1 MKFRQFFEDCCESF
15 VSPNETLCIAW
26 IKALSLIFMH
36 FQNNCNRFI
45 KDYLCERSDLS
56 CNKVRISLFVEPC
69 MYINRSNVCLHQ
81 HNSLYISLK
90 KKTKLFS
97 QNSPG
102 HFFFFNF
109 LKWFTFRSRTNKSLY
124 KNCGHNLYKLY
135 KQTLMI

>member
-45 KDYLCERSDLS
+45 KDYLCERSDSS
-56 CNKVRISLFVEPC
+56 CNNVRISLFVEPC

-90 KKTKLFS
+90 KKRNYFHKILLVISFS
-97 QNSPG
+97 SIFLNDSLSEAELIRVYIKIVDIICT
-102 HFFFFNF
+102 NF
-109 LKWFTFRSRTNKSLY
+109 INK
-124 KNCGHNLYKLY
+124 H
-135 KQTLMI
+135 